1 MRKSA
6 VRNIGIQFEKD
17 LAAVL
22 SADGRKTMD
31 YRKNIRYFKS
41 SDVHF
46 YVGIPIVI
54 IGIILFVVGQFFWI
68 YFIPYQ
74 SMTALLVILVGAAIA
89 WIPRWMR
96 SDEKEID
103 YYIASKKEGY
113 VEKATEKLG
122 LSSSLVPGRDP
133 IVIGGFDF
141 DSGSVLYRRGKD
153 DRKYRSSLYTSA
165 VLFLTKNG
173 LCAVKKS
180 FSLTEDLEH
189 ETVKEIPYCEIDD
202 AKVVCEEKTVGADK
216 IKYFCFVITANG
228 TELLRV
234 PAAQDAIL
242 EGICEDIRTAAA
254 KAKI

>member
-1 MRKSA
+1 M
-6 VRNIGIQFEKD
+6 GEE
-17 LAAVL
+17 
-22 SADGRKTMD
+22 TMD

-54 IGIILFVVGQFFWI
+54 IGIILLVIGQFFWI

-74 SMTALLVILVGAAIA
+74 SMTALLAVLVGAAIA

-103 YYIASKKEGY
+103 DYIASKKEGCA
-113 VEKATEKLG
+113 EKAAEKLG
-122 LSSSLVPGRDP
+122 LSASLVPGRTP

-141 DSGSVLYRRGKD
+141 DSDDVLSRRGKD
-153 DRKYRSSLYTSA
+153 DRKYRSSLYTSS
-165 VLFLTKNG
+165 VLFFTKNG
-173 LCAVKKS
+173 ICAVKKS

-202 AKVVCEEKTVGADK
+202 AQVVCEEKTVGADK
-216 IKYFCFVITANG
+216 MKYFCFVITANG
-228 TELLRV
+228 AELLRV
-234 PAAQDAIL
+234 PAAPDAVL
-242 EGICEDIRTAAA
+242 DGICEDIRSAAA
-254 KAKI
+254 NAKA

>member
-1 MRKSA
+1 M
-6 VRNIGIQFEKD
+6 
-17 LAAVL
+17 
-22 SADGRKTMD
+22 
-31 YRKNIRYFKS
+31 
-41 SDVHF
+41 
-46 YVGIPIVI
+46 
-54 IGIILFVVGQFFWI
+54 
-68 YFIPYQ
+68 
-74 SMTALLVILVGAAIA
+74 
-89 WIPRWMR
+89 
-96 SDEKEID
+96 
-103 YYIASKKEGY
+103 
-113 VEKATEKLG
+113 
-122 LSSSLVPGRDP
+122 PGRDP

-242 EGICEDIRTAAA
+242 EGSARISARPPQRRRFDFSSFVLE
-254 KAKI
+254 

>member
-1 MRKSA
+1 
-6 VRNIGIQFEKD
+6 
-17 LAAVL
+17 
-22 SADGRKTMD
+22 MD

-54 IGIILFVVGQFFWI
+54 LGASLFVMGQFFWI

-74 SMTALLVILVGAAIA
+74 SMAALLAVLVGAVIA
-89 WIPRWMR
+89 WVPRWLR

-103 YYIASKKEGY
+103 DYIATKKEGY
-113 VEKATEKLG
+113 VEKAAEKLG
-122 LSSSLVPGRDP
+122 LSSSFMPGREP

-141 DSGSVLYRRGKD
+141 DSGDVLCRRGKD

-202 AKVVCEEKTVGADK
+202 AKVVCEEKTVGTDK

-228 TELLRV
+228 AELLRV

-242 EGICEDIRTAAA
+242 ERICEDIRTAAA
-254 KAKI
+254 NANT